1 MRGEDIIQEP
11 ELKLLIRE
19 IQDLKLT
26 FEEIQAPLPD
36 SPEYQD
42 IASNPDKCPG
52 ALPEGISVPDKIW
65 GKTEQ
70 FFCVVERPDHWKRY
84 LVTQKGLLRVMSAYG
99 CTKLC
104 KELGLI
110 SVTLKLNNFSN

>member
-26 FEEIQAPLPD
+26 FEEIKAPQPD
-36 SPEYQD
+36 SPEYAA
-42 IASNPDKCPG
+42 IAANLENYPG
-52 ALPEGISVPDKIW
+52 ALPEGISVPDKIR
-65 GKTEQ
+65 GKSEQ
-70 FFCVVERPDHWKRY
+70 FLCVVERPGHWKRY
-84 LVTQKGLLRVMSAYG
+84 LVTQKGLLRVMSPYG

-104 KELGLI
+104 KDLGLK

>member
-36 SPEYQD
+36 SPEHED
-42 IASNPDKCPG
+42 IASNPEKYPG
-52 ALPEGISVPDKIW
+52 ALPEGISVPDKIR

-70 FFCVVERPDHWKRY
+70 FFCVVERPGYWKRY
-84 LVTQKGLLRVMSAYG
+84 LVTQKKVLRVMSPYG

-104 KELGLI
+104 KDLWSK
-110 SVTLKLNNFSN
+110 SVALNLNNFPS